1 MDNTMIVGLSRQ
13 SVLRRQIDVV
23 ANNLANL
30 NTTGYRG
37 LHMRF
42 SEFPMP
48 GSETGGEGTGISMV
62 RDAGALNDMTA
73 GPVKHTGNPLDLSL
87 DGKGWFVVQTPDG
100 ERYTRNGAFS
110 LDAGG
115 NLVTPQGFFV
125 QGEAGNITFGA
136 TERDISVATDGTI
149 STSDGGKGK
158 LRLVKFENENLL
170 LRDDDTSFIG
180 ENPEPATAAI
190 VQGAL
195 EQSNVQAVRE
205 IADMVSITRAYT
217 SLSKLFSDTGEM
229 QSDAINKLGRLEA

>member
-13 SVLRRQIDVV
+13 AVLRRQIDVV
-23 ANNLANL
+23 ANNLANI
-30 NTTGYRG
+30 NTAGYRG

-48 GSETGGEGTGISMV
+48 GTENSGNGGISMV

-73 GPVKHTGNPLDLSL
+73 GPVKHTGNPLDMSL

-100 ERYTRNGAFS
+100 ERYTRNGAFQ
-110 LDAGG
+110 LDATG
-115 NLVTPQGFFV
+115 NLVTPDGHFV

-136 TERDISVATDGTI
+136 SERDISIASDGTI
-149 STSDGGKGK
+149 STSEGTKGR
-158 LRLVKFENENLL
+158 LRLVKFENENQLT
-170 LRDDDTSFIG
+170 RADDTQFTG
-180 ENPEPATAAI
+180 ENPEPSTAAV
-190 VQGAL
+190 VQGTL
-195 EQSNVQAVRE
+195 EQSNVQAVKE

>member
-13 SVLRRQIDVV
+13 AVLRRQIDVV
-23 ANNLANL
+23 ANNLANI
-30 NTTGYRG
+30 NTAGYRG

-48 GSETGGEGTGISMV
+48 GTESGGNGGISMV

-73 GPVKHTGNPLDLSL
+73 GPVKHTGNPLDVSL

-100 ERYTRNGAFS
+100 DRYTRNGAFR
-110 LDAGG
+110 LDATG
-115 NLVTPQGFFV
+115 NLVTADGHFI

-136 TERDISVATDGTI
+136 TERDISIASDGTI
-149 STSDGGKGK
+149 STSEGTKGR
-158 LRLVKFENENLL
+158 LRLVKFENENMLT
-170 LRDDDTSFIG
+170 RDDDTYFIG
-180 ENPEPATAAI
+180 ENPEPATASVI
-190 VQGAL
+190 QGTL